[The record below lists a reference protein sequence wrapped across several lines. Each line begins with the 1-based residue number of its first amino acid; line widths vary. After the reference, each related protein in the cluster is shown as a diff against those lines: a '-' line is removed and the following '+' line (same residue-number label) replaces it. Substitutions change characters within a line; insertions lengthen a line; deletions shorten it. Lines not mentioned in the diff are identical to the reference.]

1 MRFREFAET
10 ITYREQLGGDDP
22 GPIRLVNVFTMA
34 GRDVGEF
41 LRVWAADAAF
51 MKRQPGFVST
61 QLLRGSAGSP
71 TFVNVAVWESVG
83 DLRTAFSSP
92 GFQDALG
99 GYPDSVVA
107 MPHVFQTVAV
117 PGICVA

>member
-1 MRFREFAET
+1 MRFRELTET
-10 ITYREQLGGDDP
+10 TTYREQLGGDDP
-22 GPIRLVNVFTMA
+22 GPIRLVNVFTVA
-34 GRDVGEF
+34 GADVEEF

-61 QLLRGSAGSP
+61 QLLRGTAGSP
-71 TFVNVAVWESVG
+71 TFVNIAVWESVH
-83 DLRTAFSSP
+83 DLRTAFSTP

-99 GYPDSVVA
+99 HYPDSVVA
-107 MPHVFQTVAV
+107 MPHVFETVAV